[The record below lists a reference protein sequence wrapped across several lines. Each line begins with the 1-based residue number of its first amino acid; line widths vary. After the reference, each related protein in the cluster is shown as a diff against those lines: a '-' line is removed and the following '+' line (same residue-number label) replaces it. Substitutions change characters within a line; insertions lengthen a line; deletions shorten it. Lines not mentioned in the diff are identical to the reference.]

1 MRAKAVQIKEIE
13 KEYLS
18 TREAMKLLDCSADL
32 LERLRNDGEIA
43 CVRYG
48 AKSIWYIKA
57 SIDQFMRRHLVGEW
71 PAGLIKETYRS

>member
-1 MRAKAVQIKEIE
+1 MRAKTIQIKEVE

-32 LERLRNDGEIA
+32 LEKLRNEGEIA

-48 AKSIWYIKA
+48 AKAIWYVKS
-57 SIDQFMRRHLVGEW
+57 SIDQFMRRHLVGNW
-71 PAGLIKETYRS
+71 SGLIKETYKS